1 MRVFQFGRWSR
12 KTDSPEQTTLTVSE
26 PRDDGHHHCSLR
38 SGRAERGTSPMMS
51 KVTKR
56 LETTFTSWL
65 SDQELAVIIG
75 LVVLIFVSW
84 GIYPFLAR

>member
-1 MRVFQFGRWSR
+1 
-12 KTDSPEQTTLTVSE
+12 
-26 PRDDGHHHCSLR
+26 
-38 SGRAERGTSPMMS
+38 MMS

-65 SDQELAVIIG
+65 TDQELAVIIG
-75 LVVLIFVSW
+75 LIVLIFVSW